1 MPDGLDFEQ
10 PLLELELRIAA
21 LQATDDPA
29 HADEVARL
37 QDRLE
42 RQRQRTYAALTPWQ
56 RTQLARHPK
65 RPHTRDWCK
74 LLLEDFT
81 ELHGDRLFR
90 DDPAIVGGLA
100 RFEGQS
106 LVVIGH
112 QKGRDTRE
120 KIARNFG
127 MPHPEGY
134 RKALR
139 LMELAAKFGKPI
151 VTFIDTPGAYP
162 GLGAEERGQAEA
174 IARNLRRM
182 ASLPTP
188 MIAVV
193 TGEGGSGGALAIGM
207 GNRVLML
214 EHAVYSVISPE
225 GCAAILWGDAGKAP
239 EAAEAMRTTAPEL
252 LRLGVIDGI
261 VPEPV
266 GGAHRDWEGAAASLR
281 AAQRVHLGLAAGG
294 GHDVAVVAPGERL
307 QPVALHGQEPP
318 RERAQLGPVHHAAL
332 GVEGL
337 VVDLAHDPELSQPL
351 DAHAV
356 GLGQRAKPR
365 RLLGD
370 HADADQRDVHVLG
383 GVVDRAHLG
392 VAQQAPAL
400 ALDRLEREQVLDG
413 QGVGAH
419 VRPVLGG
426 HHADER
432 VGEDVDELERALA
445 GQRIE
450 RQVAEAALAQRV
462 DRVAEREPARQP
474 EPHAVLGDPL
484 EVV

>member
-10 PLLELELRIAA
+10 PLLELEIRIAA

-29 HADEVARL
+29 QADEIARL
-37 QDRLE
+37 QERLE
-42 RQRQRTYAALTPWQ
+42 RQRQRTYVSLTPWQ
-56 RTQLARHPK
+56 RTQLERHPK

-106 LVVIGH
+106 VVVIGH

-151 VTFIDTPGAYP
+151 LTFIDTPGAYP

-188 MIAVV
+188 IVAVV

-214 EHAVYSVISPE
+214 EYAVYSVISPE
-225 GCAAILWGDAGKAP
+225 GCAAILWADAGKAP

-252 LRLGVIDGI
+252 LRLGVIDAI

-266 GGAHRDWEGAAASLR
+266 GGAHRDWDGAAVALR
-281 AAQRVHLGLAAGG
+281 AALRDQLTDLKRKSREALITERYEKFRRMGAFEEASV
-294 GHDVAVVAPGERL
+294 PGT
-307 QPVALHGQEPP
+307 
-318 RERAQLGPVHHAAL
+318 
-332 GVEGL
+332 
-337 VVDLAHDPELSQPL
+337 
-351 DAHAV
+351 
-356 GLGQRAKPR
+356 
-365 RLLGD
+365 
-370 HADADQRDVHVLG
+370 
-383 GVVDRAHLG
+383 
-392 VAQQAPAL
+392 
-400 ALDRLEREQVLDG
+400 
-413 QGVGAH
+413 
-419 VRPVLGG
+419 
-426 HHADER
+426 
-432 VGEDVDELERALA
+432 
-445 GQRIE
+445 
-450 RQVAEAALAQRV
+450 
-462 DRVAEREPARQP
+462 AR
-474 EPHAVLGDPL
+474 
-484 EVV
+484 